1 MPAEEQQQEAASVLD
16 QKADAVSRMYPA
28 SSSTSSS
35 TSTSTS
41 TKQQLWRR
49 RTQDEALGGDQTRA
63 LGGTRSQ
70 CLGPE
75 RGEKPKSQLLQQ
87 ESNEETAGG

>member
-1 MPAEEQQQEAASVLD
+1 MPAEEQEQEAASVLD

-28 SSSTSSS
+28 SSSSSSTS

-41 TKQQLWRR
+41 TKQQQLRS
-49 RTQDEALGGDQTRA
+49 QDEALGGDQTSA

-70 CLGPE
+70 CPGPE
-75 RGEKPKSQLLQQ
+75 RGEKPESRLQQ
-87 ESNEETAGG
+87 HESNEEAAGG

>member
-70 CLGPE
+70 CPGQE
-75 RGEKPKSQLLQQ
+75 RGEKPKSQLLQH